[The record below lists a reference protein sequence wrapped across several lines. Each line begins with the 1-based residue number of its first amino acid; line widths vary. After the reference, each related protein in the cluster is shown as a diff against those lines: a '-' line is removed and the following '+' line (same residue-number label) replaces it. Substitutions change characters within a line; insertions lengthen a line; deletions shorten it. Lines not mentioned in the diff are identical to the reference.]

1 MKEEKENKHILEKQ
15 KSPVGIMEN
24 VSLIFASRAVKPYLR
39 TKGMYWSNIRDTLY
53 EEKLF
58 QNKTSLVNLLNLWA
72 LCDVDILFSHRKKIH
87 RFYQA
92 ICSLTLPTR
101 STWQTFA
108 HKSPH

>member
-1 MKEEKENKHILEKQ
+1 
-15 KSPVGIMEN
+15 MEN

-39 TKGMYWSNIRDTLY
+39 TKGMYYSDNIRDTLY

-72 LCDVDILFSHRKKIH
+72 LCDVEILFFPIEKKIH